1 MRHDGEGISVRGTQA
16 QGTALVAVTALFFGW
31 GFITSLIDP
40 LVAAVKGI
48 FSLTNVEAQLSA
60 FAFFI
65 AYGLVSI
72 PASLLVARLRAVRS
86 ILSALGLMAAGCM
99 TILGATAAS
108 RYDFVLLGLFILASG
123 ITILQVAAN
132 PLVATLGSPERSHFR
147 LTFAQAFNA
156 LGTVLGPLVGA
167 SLLLR
172 GLDLAPGAVLDAY
185 ARNNALKSIDHAFIT
200 IAVMIVGLGLFVWS
214 MRRHIQGASKMA
226 GAMIGAGETARRVFS
241 SRWALLGGGAIF
253 LYVGAEVSIGTQ
265 MALFLHD
272 PVIWDV
278 PLQRAG
284 YFVSLYWLG
293 AMLGRFAGSALM
305 TRVPA
310 HRLLAIA
317 TAIAALLCLTVLAVG
332 GVNAGYAA
340 ILVGLFNSIMFPS
353 IFSLTLER
361 STAGDEATSG
371 VLCTAIVGGAFLPLV
386 AGAISDAHGYASS
399 FAIPMTCYILLCI
412 FALLAG
418 TGLDPKA
425 PKDHS
430 FKAKKL

>member
-1 MRHDGEGISVRGTQA
+1 MKGA
-16 QGTALVAVTALFFGW
+16 QEQRTALAAVTALFFGW

-65 AYGLVSI
+65 AYGLISI
-72 PASLLVARLRAVRS
+72 PASLLVARMRAVRS
-86 ILSALGLMAAGCM
+86 ILSALGLMTAGCLA
-99 TILGATAAS
+99 ILCATAAS
-108 RYDFVLLGLFILASG
+108 RYDGVLLGLFILASG

-132 PLVATLGSPERSHFR
+132 PLVASLGAPERSHFR

-156 LGTVLGPLVGA
+156 LGTVLGPLLGA

-172 GLDLAPGAVLDAY
+172 GLDLAPGAVLDAG
-185 ARNNALKSIDHAFIT
+185 ARANALKSIDHAFIT
-200 IAVMIVGLGLFVWS
+200 IAVMIVALGLFVWS

-226 GAMIGAGETARRVFS
+226 GAMIGVGETARRVFS

-272 PVIWDV
+272 PAIWDM

-317 TAIAALLCLTVLAVG
+317 TAIAALLCLTVFAVG

-340 ILVGLFNSIMFPS
+340 ILIGLFNSIMFPS

-371 VLCTAIVGGAFLPLV
+371 FLCTAIVGGAFLPLA
-386 AGAISDAHGYASS
+386 AGAIADVNGYAHS
-399 FAIPMTCYILLCI
+399 FAIPMACYSLLCI
-412 FALLAG
+412 FAFSAG
-418 TGLDPKA
+418 NVVTSNVPENLPFSG
-425 PKDHS
+425 H
-430 FKAKKL
+430 